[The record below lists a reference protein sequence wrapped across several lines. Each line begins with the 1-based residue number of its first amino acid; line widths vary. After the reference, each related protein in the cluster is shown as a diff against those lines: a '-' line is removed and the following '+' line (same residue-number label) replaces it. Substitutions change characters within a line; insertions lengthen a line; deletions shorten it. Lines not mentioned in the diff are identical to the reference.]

1 MEGESSQMSMS
12 MSMGSSQ
19 MSMTSSQTRIQNKH
33 VWTDEQNKLLVEAM
47 VELFHAG
54 THRAESGF
62 KLGFLNVL
70 EEKLGSRFPGVI
82 TMTNIRSRLKT
93 LKSLLSLYNDIQ
105 AKSGFG
111 WDLIKKMVIAE
122 PNVWEALL
130 KADNKYEKCM
140 KYPFIYFDD
149 MNMIF
154 GKTRA
159 NGSGAEDVGDAEDI
173 IRYELPDID
182 TSMDDV
188 SMDNIRIDD
197 DCSRRSS
204 PMERT

>member
-1 MEGESSQMSMS
+1 MEGESSQMSMIS
-12 MSMGSSQ
+12 
-19 MSMTSSQTRIQNKH
+19 TRIRNKH
-33 VWTDEQNKLLVEAM
+33 MWTDEQDKLLVEAM
-47 VELFHAG
+47 VELFHAE

-62 KLGFLNVL
+62 KPSFLNVL
-70 EEKLGSRFPGVI
+70 EEELGSRFSRV
-82 TMTNIRSRLKT
+82 TMTNIRSCLKT
-93 LKSLLSLYNDIQ
+93 LKSFLSLYNNIQ

-111 WDLIKKMVIAE
+111 WDPIKQMVIAE

-130 KADNKYEKCM
+130 EADNKYEKCM

-159 NGSGAEDVGDAEDI
+159 NESGAEDASDAEYN
-173 IRYELPDID
+173 IRNEHPNID

-188 SMDNIRIDD
+188 SMDNIRMHDD
-197 DCSRRSS
+197 VSRRSS
-204 PMERT
+204 PIERT

>member
-1 MEGESSQMSMS
+1 
-12 MSMGSSQ
+12 
-19 MSMTSSQTRIQNKH
+19 
-33 VWTDEQNKLLVEAM
+33 M
-47 VELFHAG
+47 VKLFHAG

-62 KLGFLNVL
+62 KPSFLNVL
-70 EEKLGSRFPGVI
+70 EEKLGSRFPGV

-93 LKSLLSLYNDIQ
+93 LKSLLTLYNDIQ

-111 WDLIKKMVIAE
+111 WDPIKKMVIAE
-122 PNVWEALL
+122 PNIWEALL

-159 NGSGAEDVGDAEDI
+159 NGSGDEDAGDADDN
-173 IRYELPDID
+173 IRNEHPDID
-182 TSMDDV
+182 SSMDDV
-188 SMDNIRIDD
+188 SMDSIRMDD
-197 DCSRRSS
+197 DVSRRSS